1 MSDSK
6 KRSNKH
12 IFDDDRIEQKNAGKK
27 KHSTMREFQDEVAV
41 DFEDDNPYLDLF
53 DDRLLRRIK

>member
-27 KHSTMREFQDEVAV
+27 KHSTMREFDDEI
-41 DFEDDNPYLDLF
+41 DLEEDDPYIDLI